1 MPKKGVI
8 FLLKKNSGYP
18 AQAAAARTPDFLYIL
33 KAVAFSY
40 AVSLVMLVPA
50 ALIATF
56 RCFSDKGI
64 ALCANLICAL
74 GVLLCGFIAGRHSE
88 KGGLI
93 AGAVSGLVYTFI
105 LWLIGGL
112 ASQTVSFGACAVT
125 ALVIGI
131 VCGAAGGI
139 LGINTK
145 GSRRR

>member
-1 MPKKGVI
+1 M
-8 FLLKKNSGYP
+8 LKKNSGYP
-18 AQAAAARTPDFLYIL
+18 AQAAAARTPDFLHIL
-33 KAVAFSY
+33 KVVAFSY

-93 AGAVSGLVYTFI
+93 AGAVSGLVYMADRRTCVTDRQ
-105 LWLIGGL
+105 LWR
-112 ASQTVSFGACAVT
+112 
-125 ALVIGI
+125 
-131 VCGAAGGI
+131 VCGYRSCYRNSLRRGGR
-139 LGINTK
+139 NTGYK
-145 GSRRR
+145 HQRQPPQMM

>member
-1 MPKKGVI
+1 MLN
-8 FLLKKNSGYP
+8 F
-18 AQAAAARTPDFLYIL
+18 AAAE
-33 KAVAFSY
+33 AVF
-40 AVSLVMLVPA
+40 VR
-50 ALIATF
+50 I
-56 RCFSDKGI
+56 SDDS
-64 ALCANLICAL
+64 A
-74 GVLLCGFIAGRHSE
+74 E